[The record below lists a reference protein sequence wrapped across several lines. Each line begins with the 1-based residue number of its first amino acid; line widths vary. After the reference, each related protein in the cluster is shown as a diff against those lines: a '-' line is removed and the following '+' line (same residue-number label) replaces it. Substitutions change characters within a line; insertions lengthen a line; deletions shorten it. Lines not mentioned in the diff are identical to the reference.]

1 MWFWIGAVLLVL
13 LSFLIF
19 RVIVKKDYR
28 TGKLSPLSVVLEF
41 LIFGLHANLPYLY
54 LAVKWPEIP
63 PLPPNRLQVGISLG
77 ILILGFLLTLGIM
90 AYLGFVTS
98 LGQGSEA
105 LRQAGPYRWSR
116 NPQLISYSLV
126 LVGLAILYPSLESG
140 AWILIYCLIAQM
152 MVLTEEGHL
161 RSIFGNDYQSYCNRV
176 PRYISFS
183 RGGESNHH
191 D

>member
-13 LSFLIF
+13 LSVLIF
-19 RVIVKKDYR
+19 RVVVKKDYR
-28 TGKLSPLSVVLEF
+28 TGKLSPLSIVLEF

-54 LAVKWPEIP
+54 LAVKWPGVP

-77 ILILGFLLTLGIM
+77 ILILGILLTLGIM

-116 NPQLISYSLV
+116 NPQLISYCLM
-126 LVGLAILYPSLESG
+126 LLGLAILYPSLESA
-140 AWILIYCLIAQM
+140 AWILLYCVIAHM
-152 MVLTEEGHL
+152 MVLTEEEYL
-161 RSIFGNDYQSYCNRV
+161 ASIFGVDYQSYCSRV
-176 PRYISFS
+176 PRYFSFARS
-183 RGGESNHH
+183 
-191 D
+191 